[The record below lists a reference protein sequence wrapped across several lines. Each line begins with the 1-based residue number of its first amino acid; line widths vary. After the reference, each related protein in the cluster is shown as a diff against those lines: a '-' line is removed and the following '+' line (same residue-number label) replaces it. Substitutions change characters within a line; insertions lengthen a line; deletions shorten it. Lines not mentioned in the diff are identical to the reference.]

1 MTDIVVD
8 GQTQIWVVTTIS
20 SLAAPTVAEITAGV
34 KIGPSLRADG
44 IENFSASPTAVDTT
58 SIESLAETSVP
69 GRVTFG
75 DAALVLKKQA
85 SSDTAYTA
93 LGTPYTNCF
102 IVMRF
107 GVAAATA
114 VAAAQKVDIYTV
126 QTGLLT
132 KIIEQ
137 GQVVR
142 YRVPT
147 PLGAVPS
154 YDIAV
159 AA

>member
-8 GQTQIWVVTTIS
+8 GQTQVWIVTTI
-20 SLAAPTVAEITAGV
+20 AALPAITAAEITAGT

-44 IENFSASPTAVDTT
+44 IENFSATPNRVDTT

-69 GRVTFG
+69 GRVAFG
-75 DAALVLKKQA
+75 DAALVLKKQLA
-85 SSDTAYTA
+85 SDTAYTA
-93 LGTPYTNCF
+93 LGTANTNCF
-102 IVMRF
+102 VVMRF
-107 GVAAATA
+107 GIAAATA
-114 VAAAQKVDIYTV
+114 PAAAQKVDIYTV

-147 PLGAVPS
+147 ALGAVPL
-154 YDIAV
+154 YDV
-159 AA
+159 TVT